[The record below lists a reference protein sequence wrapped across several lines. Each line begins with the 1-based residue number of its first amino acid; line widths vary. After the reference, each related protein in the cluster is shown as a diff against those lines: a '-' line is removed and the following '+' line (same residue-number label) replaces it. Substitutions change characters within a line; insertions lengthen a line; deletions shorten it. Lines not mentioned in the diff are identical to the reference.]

1 MKKLAFI
8 PLICILTTACTST
21 GTILGMSKN
30 GSVKMDYTQGV
41 FDNDGKLNV
50 VMPDGELFFGK
61 FVQASSSEF
70 GDSLLLG
77 DSLNDSAWVLS
88 GSDRVSSQTQAQ
100 LVSSQGNTMECH
112 FQLSKPDSGIN
123 GGGIGKCLTSNN
135 QKITATF

>member
-1 MKKLAFI
+1 MKKIAFVS
-8 PLICILTTACTST
+8 LICILTSACTST
-21 GTILGMSKN
+21 GTILGMSEH
-30 GSVKMDYTQGV
+30 GSVKMDYTQGA
-41 FDNDGKLNV
+41 FDNDGNLNI

-70 GDSLLLG
+70 GSSLLLG
-77 DSLNDSAWVLS
+77 DSLNDDAWVLN

-100 LVSSQGNTMECH
+100 LISSRGNTMECQ